1 MVKWPSLVLN
11 EAGKANKRPFT
22 IGLLVIAV
30 LALLAY
36 VGYFYNILPDVPHE
50 IFESLIQVIA
60 MLFGFT
66 LIVIFY
72 YQGKLHEHKKET
84 LQAFFDF
91 IEMQDEIFTL
101 EKKYVEPFKEIVN
114 LLPPAVLKGWFSEK
128 VLEIEQNTETRRKE
142 LYSSYHQTMSSFK
155 HEARSVRTKTLVLIG
170 LFSISLLICFNGLFY
185 TANEVEGQGW
195 YYLASA
201 LMSITGAMLFFIGA
215 WSGLQIVSEDLDKEY
230 LKLRAA
236 ARIFGKKET
245 NPKT

>member
-30 LALLAY
+30 LALLAC

-114 LLPPAVLKGWFSEK
+114 LLPPA
-128 VLEIEQNTETRRKE
+128 
-142 LYSSYHQTMSSFK
+142 YHQTMSSFK